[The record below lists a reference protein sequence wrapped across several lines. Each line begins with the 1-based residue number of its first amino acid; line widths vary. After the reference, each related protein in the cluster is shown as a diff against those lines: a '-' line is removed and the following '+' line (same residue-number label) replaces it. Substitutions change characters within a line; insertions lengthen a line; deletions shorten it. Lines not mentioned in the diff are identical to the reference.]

1 MNNTKMGRLSVSDVN
16 VQLLVNNPVQQWQRQ
31 TMKCDATLLS
41 VNYNEIVGDCSHSGS
56 SEDDGHDQTVAN
68 EAE

>member
-1 MNNTKMGRLSVSDVN
+1 
-16 VQLLVNNPVQQWQRQ
+16 
-31 TMKCDATLLS
+31 MKCDATLLS